1 VTGSAIETSFVP
13 RLAKK
18 ARLKHDR
25 HANKLM
31 ILYPERGLELND
43 AAAEIAKKCDGT
55 RSIAAIAAELARE
68 HERELERD
76 GDGVLRAVIE
86 ADVIAFVT
94 MLRDKGL
101 LDLG

>member
-1 VTGSAIETSFVP
+1 MPSPLDPAFVP
-13 RLAKK
+13 KLAKK

-25 HANKLM
+25 HSNKTM

-55 RSIAAIAAELARE
+55 RSIAAIADELASE
-68 HERELERD
+68 HEAE
-76 GDGVLRAVIE
+76 RAVIE
-86 ADVIAFVT
+86 TDVLAFVS

-101 LDLG
+101 LELG

>member
-1 VTGSAIETSFVP
+1 MPAPLDPAFVP
-13 RLAKK
+13 KLAKK

-25 HANKLM
+25 HSSKTM

-55 RSIAAIAAELARE
+55 RSIATIADELASE
-68 HERELERD
+68 HEGERD
-76 GDGVLRAVIE
+76 QAVRAVIE
-86 ADVIAFVT
+86 TDVLAFVA

-101 LDLG
+101 LELE

>member
-1 VTGSAIETSFVP
+1 MPIAIEAGFVP

-25 HANKLM
+25 HANKFM

-43 AAAEIAKKCDGT
+43 AAAEIAQKCDGT
-55 RSIAAIAAELARE
+55 RSIAAIADELAKEHDGAVRE
-68 HERELERD
+68 
-76 GDGVLRAVIE
+76 VIE
-86 ADVIAFVT
+86 ADVLAFVT

-101 LDLG
+101 LELG

>member
-1 VTGSAIETSFVP
+1 VTASAIEASFVP

-55 RSIAAIAAELARE
+55 RSIAAIADELARE
-68 HERELERD
+68 HEGGGG
-76 GDGVLRAVIE
+76 GDGALRAVIE
-86 ADVIAFVT
+86 ADVLAFVT

-101 LDLG
+101 LEVG

>member
-1 VTGSAIETSFVP
+1 MATPIAIDAGFVP

-43 AAAEIAKKCDGT
+43 AAAEIAQKCDGT
-55 RSIAAIAAELARE
+55 RSIAVIADELAKE
-68 HERELERD
+68 HE
-76 GDGVLRAVIE
+76 GGGALRAVIE
-86 ADVIAFVT
+86 ADVLAFVT

-101 LDLG
+101 LELG